1 MKKIILLLSL
11 LIFSLSSF
19 AQTFVPKRE
28 FRGAWI
34 ATVTNIDWPTRGAS
48 TASQKQALI
57 DILNGLK
64 AINVNAV
71 MFQIRPESDALYNS
85 SIEPWSYWLT
95 GFQGVAPSPYYDPLQ
110 FALEE
115 THKRGMELHAWLNPY
130 RVERS
135 VGNYQTASN
144 HISRKHPEWTFTKGT
159 LKLLDPG
166 LPQAREYVLS
176 VIMDI
181 VRRYDVD
188 GIHFDDYFYDDGMTT
203 EDAATYASYNPTS
216 LGLADWRRK
225 NVNTLVKMI
234 SDSITA
240 VKPFIKWGISPRGIW
255 RPNYPA
261 GITGNDNYNSI
272 YCDAMAWL
280 HAKSI
285 DYINPQLYWAFG
297 GGQDYGKLM
306 PWWADSAG
314 ANGRHMYVGHAVYR
328 INSGVNPF
336 NANELPRQIRLNRT
350 DNFCQGSVLY
360 NTTSSLENRLGFTD
374 SLKNTLYKYPALTP
388 IMNWKANN
396 APMPPINLRIEKD
409 LVTSA
414 AKLVWD
420 KSELDMDGDSSFFYI
435 LYKFTT
441 GSPSQSEIDNN
452 ENIVDA
458 TTLKELAPKDL
469 VASSGNLFFGV
480 TALDRYGAES
490 PISNIVQLL
499 PPPVPWLVFP
509 LNDDT
514 QQKDT
519 MKFVWNYAQ
528 NAFQYQLQV
537 SDNDAFTG
545 TLIVNS
551 VVIDTSYVLTKLA
564 GEKKY
569 YWRVKASNPAGE
581 SSYSSTFNFTTGFPA
596 AITLLE
602 PAHASL
608 GVSLS
613 PTFKWAKSNVASSY
627 RFIFASSIT
636 ITPQSTMLDTVLT
649 DTTLSLSKLVVN
661 KNYFWRVAAK
671 NEYGTSLWSSTFG
684 FKTQPTVKVEDEHI
698 LPDFYEL
705 SQNYPNPFNPS
716 TTIGFAIPLPEYV
729 DVKIYDMLGGEVI
742 TLVSEDMSPGKYSV
756 EWNGIDSL
764 GKHVPSGV
772 YFYTIRAGKYHDTKK
787 MIFLR

>member
-1 MKKIILLLSL
+1 MKKILLLLSL
-11 LIFSLSSF
+11 LIFSLTSF

-64 AINVNAV
+64 AVNVNAV
-71 MFQIRPESDALYNS
+71 MFQVRPESDALYNS

-110 FALEE
+110 FAIEE

-135 VGNYQTASN
+135 IGNYQTASN
-144 HISRKHPEWTFTKGT
+144 HISRKHPDWTFAKGS
-159 LKLLDPG
+159 LRLLDPG
-166 LPQAREYVLS
+166 LPHARDYVLS

-203 EDAATYASYNPTS
+203 EDATTYANYNPTS

-240 VKPFIKWGISPRGIW
+240 VKPFVKWGISPRGIW
-255 RPNYPA
+255 RPNYPS
-261 GITGNDNYNSI
+261 GISGNDNYNSI

-328 INSGVNPF
+328 INNPF

-360 NTTSSLENRLGFTD
+360 NTSSTLNNLLGFTD
-374 SLKNTLYKYPALTP
+374 SLRNTLYKYPALTP
-388 IMNWKANN
+388 TMNWKANN
-396 APMPPINLRIEKD
+396 TPMAPQNLRIEKD
-409 LVTSA
+409 LATSA

-420 KSELDMDGDSSFFYI
+420 KGELDMDGDSSFFYV

-441 GSPSQSEIDNN
+441 GTPLQSEIDNN
-452 ENIVDA
+452 ENIQDI
-458 TTLKELAPKDL
+458 TTLKEIAPTNL
-469 VASSGNLFFGV
+469 VSSGNLFFGV
-480 TALDRYGAES
+480 TALDRKGAES

-499 PPPVPWLVFP
+499 PPPVPSLASP
-509 LNDDT
+509 LNNEM
-514 QQKDT
+514 QQRDT
-519 MKFVWNYAQ
+519 MKLVWNYAKD
-528 NAFQYQLQV
+528 AFQYQLQV

-602 PAHASL
+602 PAHATT
-608 GVSLS
+608 GVSIN
-613 PTFKWAKSNVASSY
+613 PTFKWAKSNTASSY
-627 RFIFASSIT
+627 RFIFASSLT
-636 ITPQSTMLDTVLT
+636 ITPQTTLLDTVLT
-649 DTTLSLSKLVVN
+649 DTTLSLQKLVLN

-684 FKTQPTVKVEDEHI
+684 FKTQTSVKVEDEHI

-705 SQNYPNPFNPS
+705 AQNYPNPFNPS

-729 DVKIYDMLGGEVI
+729 DVKIYDMLGSEVI
-742 TLVSEDMSPGKYSV
+742 TLVSEDMSAGKYSV

-772 YFYTIRAGKYHDTKK
+772 YFYAIRAGKYHDTKK

>member
-1 MKKIILLLSL
+1 MKKILLLLSL
-11 LIFSLSSF
+11 LIFSLTSF
-19 AQTFVPKRE
+19 AQIFVPKRE

-64 AINVNAV
+64 AVNVNAV
-71 MFQIRPESDALYNS
+71 MFQVRPESDALYNS

-110 FALEE
+110 FAIEE

-135 VGNYQTASN
+135 IGNYQTASN
-144 HISRKHPEWTFTKGT
+144 HISRKHPDWTFAKGS
-159 LKLLDPG
+159 LRLLDPG
-166 LPQAREYVLS
+166 LPHARDYVLS

-203 EDAATYASYNPTS
+203 EDATTYANYNPTS

-255 RPNYPA
+255 RPNYPS

-328 INSGVNPF
+328 INNPF

-360 NTTSSLENRLGFTD
+360 NTSSSLENRLGFTD

-396 APMPPINLRIEKD
+396 APMPPVNLRIEKD
-409 LVTSA
+409 LATSA
-414 AKLVWD
+414 AKLVWN
-420 KSELDMDGDSSFFYI
+420 KGELDMDGDSSFFYV
-435 LYKFTT
+435 LYKFTSGT
-441 GSPSQSEIDNN
+441 PSQSEIDNN
-452 ENIVDA
+452 ENIVDM
-458 TTLKELAPKDL
+458 TTLKEIAPRDLA
-469 VASSGNLFFGV
+469 ASSGDLFFGV

-499 PPPVPWLVFP
+499 PPPVPVLATPVMDAI
-509 LNDDT
+509 NQRDT
-514 QQKDT
+514 T
-519 MKFVWNYAQ
+519 ILVWNYAKD
-528 NAFQYQLQV
+528 AFQYELEV
-537 SDNDAFTG
+537 ADT
-545 TLIVNS
+545 TLFIAPHVLGA
-551 VVIDTSYVLTKLA
+551 ILMDTSYKITGMK

-602 PAHASL
+602 PAHATT
-608 GVSLS
+608 GVSIN
-613 PTFKWAKSNVASSY
+613 PTFKWAKSNTASSY
-627 RFIFASSIT
+627 RFIFASSLT
-636 ITPQSTMLDTVLT
+636 ITPQTTLLDTVLT
-649 DTTLSLSKLVVN
+649 DTTLSLQKLVLN

-684 FKTQPTVKVEDEHI
+684 FKTQTSVKVEDEHI

-705 SQNYPNPFNPS
+705 AQNYPNPFNPS

-729 DVKIYDMLGGEVI
+729 DVKIYDMLGSEVI

-764 GKHVPSGV
+764 GNHVPSGV

>member
-1 MKKIILLLSL
+1 MKKIFLLLSL
-11 LIFSLSSF
+11 LIFSVSSF

-57 DILNGLK
+57 DILDGLK

-71 MFQIRPESDALYNS
+71 MFQVRPESDALYNS

-95 GFQGVAPSPYYDPLQ
+95 GFQGIAPSPYYDPLQ
-110 FALEE
+110 FAIEE

-135 VGNYQTASN
+135 IGNYQTASN
-144 HISRKHPEWTFTKGT
+144 HISKKHPDWTFAKGS
-159 LKLLDPG
+159 LRLLDPG
-166 LPQAREYVLS
+166 LPHARDYVLS

-203 EDAATYASYNPTS
+203 EDATTYANYNPTS

-255 RPNYPA
+255 RPNYPS
-261 GITGNDNYNSI
+261 GISGNDNYNSI

-306 PWWADSAG
+306 PWWADSSG

-328 INSGVNPF
+328 INNPF

-388 IMNWKANN
+388 VMNWKANN
-396 APMPPINLRIEKD
+396 APMPPVNFRIEKD
-409 LVTSA
+409 LATSA
-414 AKLVWD
+414 AKLVWN
-420 KSELDMDGDSSFFYI
+420 KGELDMDGDSSFFYV

-441 GSPSQSEIDNN
+441 GTPSQSEIDNN
-452 ENIVDA
+452 ENIQDV
-458 TTLKELAPKDL
+458 TTLKEIAPTDL
-469 VASSGNLFFGV
+469 VSSGNLFFGV
-480 TALDRYGAES
+480 TALDRKGAES

-499 PPPVPWLVFP
+499 PPPIPTLAVP
-509 LNDDT
+509 LNDDM

-519 MKFVWNYAQ
+519 MKFAWNYAQ

-537 SDNDAFTG
+537 ADNNAFTG
-545 TLIVNS
+545 TLIMNS
-551 VVIDTSYVLTKLA
+551 VVVDTSYVLTKLA

-581 SSYSSTFNFTTGFPA
+581 SGYSSTFNFTTGFPA

-602 PAHASL
+602 PAHAST
-608 GVSLS
+608 GVSLN
-613 PTFKWAKSNVASSY
+613 PTFKWAKSITASSY

-636 ITPQSTMLDTVLT
+636 ITPQTTLLDTVLT
-649 DTTLSLSKLVVN
+649 DTTLSLQKLVLN

-671 NEYGTSLWSSTFG
+671 NQFGTSLWSSTFG
-684 FKTQPTVKVEDEHI
+684 FKTQTSVKVEDEHI

-716 TTIGFAIPLPEYV
+716 TTIGFSIPLPEYV
-729 DVKIYDMLGGEVI
+729 DVKIYDMLGSEVI

-756 EWNGIDSL
+756 AWNGIDSL

>member
-1 MKKIILLLSL
+1 MKKIILLPLIL
-11 LIFSLSSF
+11 LFSVSSY

-34 ATVTNIDWPTRGAS
+34 ATVANIDWPTRGAS
-48 TASQKQALI
+48 TSSQKQALV

-64 AINVNAV
+64 ALNVNAV
-71 MFQIRPESDALYNS
+71 MFQVRPESDALYNS

-95 GFQGVAPSPYYDPLQ
+95 GAQGVAPNPFYDPLQ
-110 FALEE
+110 FAIEE

-135 VGNYQTASN
+135 VGNYQTAAN
-144 HISRKHPEWTFTKGT
+144 HISKKHPEWTFTKGT
-159 LKLLDPG
+159 LRLLDPG
-166 LPQAREYVLS
+166 LPQAREYVVS

-188 GIHFDDYFYDDGMTT
+188 GIHFDDYFYEDGMTT
-203 EDAATYASYNPTS
+203 EDAATYTNYNPNNLS
-216 LGLADWRRK
+216 LANWRRN

-234 SDSITA
+234 SDSISSS
-240 VKPFIKWGISPRGIW
+240 KPYVKWGISPRGIW
-255 RPNYPA
+255 RPNYPP
-261 GITGNDNYNSI
+261 GVSGNDNYNSI

-297 GGQDYGKLM
+297 GSQDYAKLM

-328 INSGVNPF
+328 INSGVSPF
-336 NANELPRQIRLNRT
+336 NANEIPRQIRLNRT
-350 DNFCQGSVLY
+350 DNFCQGGVLY
-360 NTTSSLENRLGFTD
+360 NTTATLGNLLGFTD

-396 APMPPINLRIEKD
+396 EPMPPGNLRIEKS
-409 LVTSA
+409 LATSA

-420 KSELDMDGDSSFFYI
+420 KGELDMDGDSSYLYV

-441 GSPSQSEIDNN
+441 GTPSQSEIDNN
-452 ENIVDA
+452 QNILDI
-458 TTLKELAPKDL
+458 TSLTEIAPKNL
-469 VASSGNLFFGV
+469 VASGELFFGV
-480 TALDRYGAES
+480 SALDRYGAES
-490 PISNIVQLL
+490 PLSNIVQLL
-499 PPPVPWLVFP
+499 PPPVPVLASP
-509 LNDDT
+509 ANDVMEQRDT
-514 QQKDT
+514 LKL
-519 MKFVWNYAQ
+519 VWNYAK
-528 NAFQYQLQV
+528 NAFQYQIQAA
-537 SDNDAFTG
+537 DNNAFTG

-551 VVIDTSYVLTKLA
+551 TVVDTAYVLTKLA

-569 YWRVKASNPAGE
+569 YWRVKAINPAGE
-581 SSYSSTFNFTTGFPA
+581 SAYSAVFNFTTGFPD

-602 PAHASL
+602 PAHAST
-608 GVSLS
+608 GVSIS
-613 PTFKWAKSNVASSY
+613 PTFKWTKATSATSY
-627 RFIFASSIT
+627 RFQFASSIT
-636 ITPQSTMLDTVLT
+636 ITPQTTLLDSVLT
-649 DTTLSLSKLVVN
+649 DTTLSLSKLVLN

-671 NEYGTSLWSSTFG
+671 NQFGTSLWSSTFG
-684 FKTQPTVKVEDEHI
+684 FKTQTSVKVEDEHVV
-698 LPDFYEL
+698 PDFYEL
-705 SQNYPNPFNPS
+705 AQNYPNPFNPS
-716 TTIGFAIPLPEYV
+716 TTISFAIPLAEYV
-729 DVKIYDMLGGEVI
+729 DVKIYDMLGSEVI

-764 GKHVPSGV
+764 GNHVPSGV
-772 YFYTIRAGKYHDTKK
+772 YFYTILAGKFHDTKK